1 MSVASLM
8 HPQLLGGHPLTDS
21 LFLGAAR
28 AMDDFAI
35 KQRIQAA
42 VLFHAQSFLPLE
54 QDKSYNYAVSA
65 LLALLA
71 PQAPDLT
78 MIALVCVS
86 EPVAS
91 LVVVGENGEA
101 VDTSQVPDGVIL
113 TQVQRVW
120 PLVSEKYP
128 TNPLTGDAHA

>member
-1 MSVASLM
+1 M
-8 HPQLLGGHPLTDS
+8 TDS

-42 VLFHAQSFLPLE
+42 VLFHAQSFLELE
-54 QDKSYNYAVSA
+54 QNKEYNYAVSA
-65 LLALLA
+65 LLN
-71 PQAPDLT
+71 PQSADPT

-86 EPVAS
+86 QPVAS
-91 LVVVGENGEA
+91 LVEVSNDGGA
-101 VDTSQVPDGVIL
+101 VDTSKVPDGVIL

-128 TNPLTGDAHA
+128 TNPLTGAAHA

>member
-1 MSVASLM
+1 
-8 HPQLLGGHPLTDS
+8 
-21 LFLGAAR
+21 
-28 AMDDFAI
+28 MDDFAI

-42 VLFHAQSFLPLE
+42 VLFHAQSFLTLE
-54 QDKSYNYAVSA
+54 PNKDYNYAVSA
-65 LLALLA
+65 LLA
-71 PQAPDLT
+71 PQATDLT

-113 TQVQRVW
+113 TQVIASW

-128 TNPLTGDAHA
+128 TNPLTSDAHA